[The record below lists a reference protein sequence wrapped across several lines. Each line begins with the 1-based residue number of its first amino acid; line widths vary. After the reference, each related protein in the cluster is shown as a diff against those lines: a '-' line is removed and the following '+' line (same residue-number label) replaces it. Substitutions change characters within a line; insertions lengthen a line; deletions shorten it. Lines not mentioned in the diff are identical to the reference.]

1 MGLTEKHPFE
11 MASKTIARA
20 IGNRRDITSVICGG
34 DTTWFVENLQK
45 VEPELE
51 YSLISTG
58 GGASLE
64 LLSGLELPGL
74 ECLEDK

>member
-1 MGLTEKHPFE
+1 MQFMKPQNENFG
-11 MASKTIARA
+11 
-20 IGNRRDITSVICGG
+20 GNLQNVIRK
-34 DTTWFVENLQK
+34 NLQK